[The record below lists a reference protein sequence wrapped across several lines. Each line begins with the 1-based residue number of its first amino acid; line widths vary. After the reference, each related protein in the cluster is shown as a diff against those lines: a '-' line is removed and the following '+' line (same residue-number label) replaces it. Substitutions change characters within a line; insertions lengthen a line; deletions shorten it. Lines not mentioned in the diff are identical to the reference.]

1 MSLSD
6 SGTGDAMQQ
15 SLVLTQQQQLTVR
28 QLQSLKILACTNQ
41 ELESLLVQEYL
52 ENPLLE
58 CTIDKQSEL
67 IHNIEHLYEKGTTY
81 AEHYAAWNDEDSDRR
96 NDVRRKEHDTY
107 IRALKGQLDLTRYND
122 AEWELIDY
130 LIHCLDEKGFFP
142 FTPETVAKSA
152 GCDVRV
158 IERLL
163 SDLKRLEPAG
173 VFSADLGECL
183 TAQLRAQGETD
194 PLLYTVIDRY
204 LPEILGGNLSRI
216 TRALQISTAELKE
229 YIRRIGALN
238 PRPFMNIEDDETQY
252 IIPDVLV
259 TRPDGKWQVTLN
271 DSWMGEYRYDN
282 YYLKL
287 MKTTTDPE
295 LKQYFREKLA
305 RAHMV
310 IDAVESRRNTLL
322 RISEAI
328 LERQSE
334 YFLTGAA
341 LRPMTLDDIA
351 ADIGMHASTVS
362 RAIRGKYIQFR
373 RPVLMKQLFTGK
385 VSGEL
390 SADGIR
396 QRIAVLIGREDP
408 AHPLSDEKIS
418 ALLAE
423 EGLRVPRRTIAKYR
437 IALGIPD
444 SRKRVR
450 P

>member
-15 SLVLTQQQQLTVR
+15 SLSLSQQQQLTVR

-81 AEHYAAWNDEDSDRR
+81 GEHFALWQEEDSDRSG
-96 NDVRRKEHDTY
+96 DVAKKEHEDH
-107 IRALKGQLDLTRYND
+107 IRALKGQLDPARYSRRD
-122 AEWELIDY
+122 WELIDY
-130 LIHCLDEKGFFP
+130 LIRCLDEKGFFP
-142 FTPETVAKSA
+142 FDETLVAKSA
-152 GCDVRV
+152 GCSVAR
-158 IERLL
+158 IRSLL
-163 SDLKRLEPAG
+163 TDLRQLEPAG
-173 VFSADLGECL
+173 VFSRDIGECL
-183 TAQLRAQGETD
+183 LAQLKAKGETD
-194 PLLYTVIDRY
+194 ETLLTIVTQYM
-204 LPEILGGNLSRI
+204 PELLGGNLSRI

-229 YIRRIGALN
+229 YIRRIGSLN

-287 MKTTTDPE
+287 MKTTTDPG

-322 RISEAI
+322 RISEAL
-328 LERQSE
+328 LERQSD

-351 ADIGMHASTVS
+351 EDIGMHASTVS

-444 SRKRVR
+444 SRKRIR